1 MNTRFTVEQ
10 LEQMKTHELADL
22 LANVVL
28 VLRRMPNVECKQLGQ
43 IPETVQLPDQSIPS
57 PAVAPT
63 PVSNGIAV
71 EDLQSKTVPQLKKI
85 ATELHVSYTGRIKKD
100 ELIAKILSRQTKGH
114 SEQYAIQHL

>member
-43 IPETVQLPDQSIPS
+43 MPETVQLPTLSITS
-57 PAVAPT
+57 PTAT
-63 PVSNGIAV
+63 PASHSTTM
-71 EDLQSKTVPQLKKI
+71 EDLQNKTVPQLKKI

-100 ELIAKILSRQTKGH
+100 ELIAKILSRQANGH
-114 SEQYAIQHL
+114 SEQYAIQHI

>member
-28 VLRRMPNVECKQLGQ
+28 VLRRMPNVECKQLGH

-57 PAVAPT
+57 PAAAQT
-63 PVSNGIAV
+63 PVSNGITA

-100 ELIAKILSRQTKGH
+100 ELIAKILSRQANGH

>member
-28 VLRRMPNVECKQLGQ
+28 VLRRMPNIECKQLSQ
-43 IPETVQLPDQSIPS
+43 MPETVQLPALPITSPTTAPASHSI
-57 PAVAPT
+57 T
-63 PVSNGIAV
+63 T
-71 EDLQSKTVPQLKKI
+71 EDLQSRTVPQLKKI
-85 ATELHVSYTGRIKKD
+85 ATELHVTYTGRIKKD
-100 ELIAKILSRQTKGH
+100 ELIAKILSRQANGH

>member
-1 MNTRFTVEQ
+1 MNTRFTVAQ

-43 IPETVQLPDQSIPS
+43 LPETVQLPALSISS
-57 PAVAPT
+57 PEPT
-63 PVSNGIAV
+63 PVSNSITA

-100 ELIAKILSRQTKGH
+100 ELIAKILSRQAKGH

>member
-1 MNTRFTVEQ
+1 MHTRFTVEQ

-28 VLRRMPNVECKQLGQ
+28 VLRRMPNVECKQL
-43 IPETVQLPDQSIPS
+43 EQLPEPVQVSEAPVSS
-57 PAVAPT
+57 PAPT
-63 PVSNGIAV
+63 PTSPGMTVD
-71 EDLQSKTVPQLKKI
+71 DLHSKTVPQLKKI
-85 ATELHVSYTGRIKKD
+85 ATDLHVSYTGRVKKD

>member
-10 LEQMKTHELADL
+10 LEKMKTHELADL

-28 VLRRMPNVECKQLGQ
+28 VLRRMPDVECKQLGQ
-43 IPETVQLPDQSIPS
+43 QPEIAQLPELSVPS
-57 PAVAPT
+57 WATAQT
-63 PVSNGIAV
+63 PVPNSVTA

-100 ELIAKILSRQTKGH
+100 ELIGKILSRQSKGH

>member
-28 VLRRMPNVECKQLGQ
+28 VLRRMPNVECKQLGH

-57 PAVAPT
+57 PAAAQT
-63 PVSNGIAV
+63 PVSNGITA

>member
-1 MNTRFTVEQ
+1 MHTRFTVEQ

-28 VLRRMPNVECKQLGQ
+28 VLRRMPNVECKQL
-43 IPETVQLPDQSIPS
+43 EQLPEPIHISEAPVSS
-57 PAVAPT
+57 PTPAPT
-63 PVSNGIAV
+63 SPSMSVD
-71 EDLQSKTVPQLKKI
+71 DLHGKTVPQLKKI
-85 ATELHVSYTGRIKKD
+85 ATELHVSYTGKIKKD